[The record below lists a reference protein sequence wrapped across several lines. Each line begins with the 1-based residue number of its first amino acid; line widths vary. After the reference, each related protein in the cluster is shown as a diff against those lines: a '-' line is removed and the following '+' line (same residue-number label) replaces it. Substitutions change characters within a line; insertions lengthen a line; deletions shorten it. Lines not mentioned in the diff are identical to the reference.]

1 MSNQKNIAEQ
11 VAAMLLEVEAVQ
23 VRPDQPFRWSS
34 GWYSPI
40 YCDGRLT
47 LSFPKVRKFIKSEF
61 IELIKKEYPN
71 AEAVAGV
78 ATAGIPQGAMI
89 ADGLEL
95 PFLYVRSK
103 AKGHGKENLVEG
115 KLTKGQ
121 KVVVIEDVLSTGGSS
136 IKAVEALREAGVE
149 VLGIVSMFTYGFDVM
164 EQNMANAKLKFNTL
178 SNYTTLI
185 VEFSRRHDLNEKMM
199 ASLHEWR
206 RDPAKW
212 QPREMDA

>member
-1 MSNQKNIAEQ
+1 MSSQKNVAEN
-11 VAAMLLEVEAVQ
+11 VAAKLLEIEAVQ
-23 VRPDQPFRWSS
+23 VRPDKPFRWSS

-47 LSFPKVRKFIKSEF
+47 LSYPEVRKFIKTEL
-61 IELIKKEYPN
+61 IELVKAEFPE

-78 ATAGIPQGAMI
+78 ATAGIPQGALV
-89 ADGLEL
+89 ADELDL

-103 AKGHGKENLVEG
+103 AKGHGKENQVEG
-115 KLTKGQ
+115 KVIKGQ

-136 IKAVEALREAGVE
+136 IKAVEALRDQGLE
-149 VLGIVSMFTYGFDVM
+149 VLGIAAMFTYGFDVM
-164 EQNMANAKLKFNTL
+164 EKNLSEANVILKTL
-178 SNYTTLI
+178 SNYTTLV
-185 VEFSRRHDLNEKMM
+185 VEFSRHHDLNEKIM

-212 QPREMDA
+212 KPREVDA